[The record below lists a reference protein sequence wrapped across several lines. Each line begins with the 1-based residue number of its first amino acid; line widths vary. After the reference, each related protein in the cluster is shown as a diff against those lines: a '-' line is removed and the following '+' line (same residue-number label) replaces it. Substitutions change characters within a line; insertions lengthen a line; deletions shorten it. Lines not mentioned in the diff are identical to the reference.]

1 MLRILVLAGV
11 ALSMTFGTT
20 AIAAAPTGTGGL
32 PPWHFQMTHKEVE
45 SFTDYGPYKTFS
57 NGDLETYSGLFEGR
71 KENVQ
76 FFFKDGKLIRIGVY
90 LYEGQDIKAAAGV
103 WGQTY
108 EALKAKYGS
117 IELPDIRVDSP
128 GTELA
133 ASVVAAAAG
142 GNVDV
147 SGKSQMAPYKQPS
160 DVFVFASFLRGE
172 VQGQVFYYVIV
183 HYDPPH
189 G

>member
-1 MLRILVLAGV
+1 MFKTLVSAGV
-11 ALSMTFGTT
+11 ALSMVLGTA
-20 AIAAAPTGTGGL
+20 AISAATTGIGGL
-32 PPWHFQMTHKEVE
+32 PPWHFQMTQKEVE
-45 SFTDYGPYKTFS
+45 SFTDYGPYKTFG

-76 FFFKDGKLIRIGVY
+76 FFFKDEKLTRIGVY

-108 EALKAKYGS
+108 EALKEQYGS
-117 IELPDIRVDSP
+117 IELPDIRVDAP

-133 ASVVAAAAG
+133 PSVVAAAAG
-142 GNVDV
+142 ANVDV
-147 SGKSQMAPYKQPS
+147 SGKSQMAPYKQSS
-160 DVFVFASFLRGE
+160 DVFLFASFLRGE
-172 VQGQVFYYVIV
+172 VRGQVFYYVVV